1 MMKKSKSLSAAVAIV
16 SVSTMLTAFAPSAIA
31 ASGDSASSDSSTSVG
46 SSAIVASSR
55 SFTAVHPK
63 SDLLKEST
71 STTND
76 GDWATQGLNVPQ
88 TKSQAEKDAEA
99 ARKAAEAAAAQAA
112 QDAAASRS
120 TEREPLST
128 SSTSSQ
134 SFAIAPPNGASA
146 ASVVSFAGQFVHKA
160 PYAWGGATPSGW
172 DCSGFVQY
180 VFASI
185 GISLPHSSG
194 AQATAGTAV
203 PSLAQAMPGDIIANG
218 MHAGIYVGNGMVVNA
233 LNPSAGT
240 DYTSV
245 AIAFVGS
252 YSIRRVL

>member
-1 MMKKSKSLSAAVAIV
+1 
-16 SVSTMLTAFAPSAIA
+16 
-31 ASGDSASSDSSTSVG
+31 
-46 SSAIVASSR
+46 
-55 SFTAVHPK
+55 VHPK

-76 GDWATQGLNVPQ
+76 GDWSTQSLNVPQ

-99 ARKAAEAAAAQAA
+99 ARKAAEAAAQAAAAAAA

-120 TEREPLST
+120 TDREPLTT
-128 SSTSSQ
+128 SSASSQ
-134 SFAIAPPNGASA
+134 SFAVAPPNGSSA

-160 PYAWGGATPSGW
+160 PYVWGGATPSGW

-245 AIAFVGS
+245 AVAFVGS